1 MLLSFILIIIS
12 IPSPP
17 HSFIPGLN
25 LPFLQIL
32 PTVLVASFSSFG
44 TDSTDS
50 PDCLPIPMS
59 ISVFFTFLVF
69 RFQFLVVDSVR

>member
-1 MLLSFILIIIS
+1 MLPTFILIVIS

-32 PTVLVASFSSFG
+32 TIIAFLFFG
-44 TDSTDS
+44 ADSTDS
-50 PDCLPIPMS
+50 VDCLPTLVR
-59 ISVFFTFLVF
+59 ISVFLLFSFSVFLH
-69 RFQFLVVDSVR
+69 FLVVGSVR